1 MFLNEVHKVVE
12 LIRKEEML
20 NDAEAVTQ
28 PSLLDVSW
36 REDVELIRIAC
47 CKTVTISSKTKTK
60 QMYPSI
66 LGTYTLL
73 EGEDRELLYQKSPHY
88 LSRPASGHVWGV
100 STVPRGGWG
109 YIRSAKAAPC
119 PDMAHSWMVY
129 DDKARRWFRDR
140 SLSVSCTHGSAIS
153 AVVL

>member
-1 MFLNEVHKVVE
+1 MFLNEVYKVVE
-12 LIRKEEML
+12 LIRREELL

-28 PSLLDVSW
+28 PALLDVSW

-60 QMYPSI
+60 QMFPSI
-66 LGTYTLL
+66 LGTYTQ
-73 EGEDRELLYQKSPHY
+73 DRELLYQKSPHY
-88 LSRPASGHVWGV
+88 LSRAASGHVWGV

-119 PDMAHSWMVY
+119 PHMAHSWMVY
-129 DDKARRWFRDR
+129 DHRVGRWCRDR
-140 SLSVSCTHGSAIS
+140 SLSVSCTNGSAIS